1 MLYYAIQPFKTGL
14 PHAIQPF
21 PSIPFHIDLCP
32 VSRLSMQTSFSEEL
46 DTFSFS
52 LDDLRLASFD
62 ECLQ

>member
-1 MLYYAIQPFKTGL
+1 MLSNL
-14 PHAIQPF
+14 LS
-21 PSIPFHIDLCP
+21 SIPSYIDLYP

-46 DTFSFS
+46 DTFGFS